1 MKNTPVK
8 NEGQFAEQKIREILN
23 DESVKLYRVDG
34 YEATQSYLVINRE
47 EKQFDIYSVTFKKI
61 DSENDESKV
70 KVLDE
75 VYQTDTIPYE
85 NLHSAEVDKF
95 VMVAHFIF
103 DDGKVIKITNLSD
116 NTKRFAIDLNEL
128 GITTN
133 LLERKW
139 YNKILGFRT
148 KKKWKMVIA
157 TFAYL
162 MLIAIVVGMFTGGEE
177 SVQEEVVASEESTEE
192 STEEPTADEKERQ
205 EAEEQKK
212 LEEEKAEQEAREKE
226 EAEKKEA
233 EEKKEEGKAQKEE
246 EEKEHTEHK
255 RTK

>member
-95 VMVAHFIF
+95 V
-103 DDGKVIKITNLSD
+103 KIGRASC
-116 NTKRFAIDLNEL
+116 R
-128 GITTN
+128 
-133 LLERKW
+133 ER
-139 YNKILGFRT
+139 
-148 KKKWKMVIA
+148 
-157 TFAYL
+157 
-162 MLIAIVVGMFTGGEE
+162 E
-177 SVQEEVVASEESTEE
+177 
-192 STEEPTADEKERQ
+192 
-205 EAEEQKK
+205 
-212 LEEEKAEQEAREKE
+212 
-226 EAEKKEA
+226 
-233 EEKKEEGKAQKEE
+233 
-246 EEKEHTEHK
+246 
-255 RTK
+255 